1 MTPGLDGFLSRT
13 IDCDGERERWVAL
26 TTRARCERLV
36 GEQLRSRGYSVF
48 APEVPG
54 WSWRGGV
61 RRASTRPLF
70 PGHLF
75 LRDAHERGTGLR
87 LLGARDV
94 LGLVPSHEIDAIRR
108 VLDAFLLPRPH
119 FYVSDGRRVSI
130 RRGPLAGV
138 EGFLSDTV
146 AGRALLVLSVHLFRR
161 SVAVEIDP
169 GLAAS
174 S

>member
-1 MTPGLDGFLSRT
+1 MTPGLDRFLTRG
-13 IDCDGERERWVAL
+13 DRWIAL
-26 TTRARCERLV
+26 TTRCHCERLV

-61 RRASTRPLF
+61 RRASPRPLF

-75 LRDAHERGTGLR
+75 LREAREPGTRFR

-94 LGLVPSHEIDAIRR
+94 LGMVPGREIEAIRR
-108 VLDAFLLPRPH
+108 VLDAFLLPLPH
-119 FYVSDGRRVSI
+119 SYVRDGRRVTI

-169 GLAAS
+169 ALAAS
-174 S
+174 A